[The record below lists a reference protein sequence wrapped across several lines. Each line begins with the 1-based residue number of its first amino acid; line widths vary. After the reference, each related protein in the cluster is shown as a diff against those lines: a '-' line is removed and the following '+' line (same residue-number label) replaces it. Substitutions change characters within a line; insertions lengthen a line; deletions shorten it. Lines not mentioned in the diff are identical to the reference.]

1 MEIVELNN
9 GLKVVNA
16 ASGHPYNMEDGTVVP
31 PSGNTLNAK
40 RAETPVEHSDIPDGV
55 DAVKTEMLPDDAGL
69 EFIKTVPE
77 GVLVVGSIAAAQ
89 AYGYPVIA
97 LTANKETA
105 DRSVAPADKKMDTTK
120 IIAFW

>member
-9 GLKVVNA
+9 GLRVVNA

-31 PSGNTLNAK
+31 PSGFTLNAT
-40 RAETPVEHSDIPDGV
+40 RAETPVEDSAIPEGIS
-55 DAVKTEMLPDDAGL
+55 AVKTEMLPEDAGL

-77 GVLVVGSIAAAQ
+77 GVLVIGSIAAAQ
-89 AYGYPVIA
+89 AYGKPVIA
-97 LTANKETA
+97 LMANAATSA
-105 DRSVAPADKKMDTTK
+105 RGTPPADKKMDTTK